1 MGFSILILLIHTY
14 FRFLKRAP
22 AFFFIILFEHSTFLF
37 HMQRKG
43 LVLRHLIMDMLIPP
57 YIRSWG
63 VDLGLFD
70 PHLRSWEDLLGL
82 GT

>member
-1 MGFSILILLIHTY
+1 MGNSLYICFFKLKVIYMGFSILILLIHTY

-57 YIRSWG
+57 YIRS
-63 VDLGLFD
+63 
-70 PHLRSWEDLLGL
+70 
-82 GT
+82 